1 MKRTTIMVPEDLR
14 SRVLRRARER
24 GISFGEMVRESLSA
38 ALEVPGKKRAQDTL
52 LADTAVYKGAAP
64 GDLSLRHDDHL
75 YGEER

>member
-1 MKRTTIMVPEDLR
+1 
-14 SRVLRRARER
+14 
-24 GISFGEMVRESLSA
+24 MVRESLSA